1 MNPQALQS
9 VALAVAEARS
19 VETVLGRIV
28 LGLLAQEGVALA
40 RIWLVA
46 PGDICASCPMR
57 PECPDQ
63 SRCLHL
69 VASAG
74 NPVAD
79 TGEDWSRLNGD
90 FRRFP
95 MNVRK
100 VGRVGGTGEPLLVNT
115 DLAESPEMAR
125 PDWLRR
131 ERIVSFAGQPLIF
144 RGEILGVLAVF
155 SRAEIQEA
163 QFEWLRTFAD
173 HAAVAIA
180 NARAFEEVAR
190 LRQQLEL
197 ERDYL
202 REEVREALAFGE
214 IVGQSPALQTVL
226 KQIDLVAPTDAAVLI
241 LGESGTGKELVASA
255 IHEHSPRRD
264 RALVRVNCA
273 SVPAELFESEFFG
286 HVKGAFTGA
295 LRDRVGRFQL
305 ADRGTLF
312 LDEVGEI
319 PIALQGKLLRVLQ
332 EGQFERVGD
341 DTTRK
346 VDVRIIAA
354 TNRDLKRDVET
365 ARFRHDLYYRLSV
378 FPIELPPLRER
389 REDIPALAAHLLRLA
404 CARLKRPGMRLT
416 SQDLAA
422 LERYDWPGNVR
433 ELQHVIERAIIL
445 GQGGRLRFDTALPR
459 RQLGSESAKQRQT
472 AIVGPRP
479 TATVVPEAEVRR
491 RERENVLAALEQA
504 RWKVYGPGGAAELLG
519 IKATTLASRHEG
531 SRDRAP
537 GVVPAPRSWTG
548 SRARGRARSRYSVL
562 ALRDIPTERTRE
574 MSRPADS

>member
-19 VETVLGRIV
+19 VEPVLSRIV
-28 LGLLAQEGVALA
+28 LGLLAQEGVALT
-40 RIWLVA
+40 RIWLIA

-74 NPVAD
+74 KPVAE

-90 FRRFP
+90 FRRVP
-95 MNVRK
+95 LNVRK
-100 VGRVGGTGEPLLVNT
+100 VGRVGGTGEPILVNT
-115 DLAESPEMAR
+115 DLAESLWIAR
-125 PDWLRR
+125 PDWVRR
-131 ERIVSFAGQPLIF
+131 ERLASFAGQPLIF

-214 IVGQSPALQTVL
+214 IVGQSLPLQTVL
-226 KQIDLVAPTDAAVLI
+226 HQIDLVAPTDAAVLI

-255 IHEHSPRRD
+255 IHERSQRRD

-305 ADRGTLF
+305 ADGGTLF
-312 LDEVGEI
+312 LDEIGEI
-319 PIALQGKLLRVLQ
+319 PLALQGKLLRVLQ

-341 DTTRK
+341 DRTRK

-354 TNRDLKRDVET
+354 TNRDLKRDVE
-365 ARFRHDLYYRLSV
+365 AGRFRQDLYYRLSV

-389 REDIPALAAHLLRLA
+389 PEDIGALAAHFLRLA
-404 CARLKRPGMRLT
+404 CARLKRPEIRLT
-416 SQDLAA
+416 SQDVAILR
-422 LERYDWPGNVR
+422 RYDWPGNVR
-433 ELQHVIERAIIL
+433 ELQHVIERAVIL
-445 GQGGRLRFDTALPR
+445 AQGGRLRLNLALPR
-459 RQLGSESAKQRQT
+459 RQSDSESAKQRQA
-472 AIVGPRP
+472 AIVEPRP
-479 TATVVPEAEVRR
+479 TAGVVPEAEMRG
-491 RERENVLAALEQA
+491 RERENVLGALEQA
-504 RWKVYGPGGAAELLG
+504 HWKVYGPGGAAELLG
-519 IKATTLASRHEG
+519 IKATTLASRM
-531 SRDRAP
+531 RAL
-537 GVVPAPRSWTG
+537 GIR
-548 SRARGRARSRYSVL
+548 
-562 ALRDIPTERTRE
+562 
-574 MSRPADS
+574 RPM

>member
-19 VETVLGRIV
+19 VETVLSRIV

-40 RIWLVA
+40 RIWLIA

-74 NPVAD
+74 KPVAD
-79 TGEDWSRLNGD
+79 AGEDWARLNGD

-115 DLAESPEMAR
+115 DLAESPEIAR

-144 RGEILGVLAVF
+144 REEILGVLAVF
-155 SRAEIQEA
+155 SRAQIQA
-163 QFEWLRTFAD
+163 PQFEWLRTFAD

-190 LRQQLEL
+190 LRQRLEL

-226 KQIDLVAPTDAAVLI
+226 QQIDLVAPTEAAVLI
-241 LGESGTGKELVASA
+241 TGESGTGKELVASA
-255 IHEHSPRRD
+255 IHERSQRRA

-273 SVPAELFESEFFG
+273 SVPSELFESEFFG

-365 ARFRHDLYYRLSV
+365 GRFRQDLYYRLSV
-378 FPIELPPLRER
+378 FPIELPSLRER
-389 REDIPALAAHLLRLA
+389 PEDIGALAAHFLRLA
-404 CARLKRPGMRLT
+404 CSRLKRPDIRLT
-416 SQDLAA
+416 SQDVATL
-422 LERYDWPGNVR
+422 RQYDWPGNVR
-433 ELQHVIERAIIL
+433 ELQHVIERAVIL
-445 GQGGRLRFDTALPR
+445 AQGGRLRLDPALARRHSGPPSATPR
-459 RQLGSESAKQRQT
+459 QA
-472 AIVGPRP
+472 AIVQSRP
-479 TATVVPEAEVRR
+479 TAAVEPEAEMRG
-491 RERENVLAALEQA
+491 RERENVLAALDQA

-519 IKATTLASRHEG
+519 IRPTTLG
-531 SRDRAP
+531 SRIRAL
-537 GVVPAPRSWTG
+537 GIR
-548 SRARGRARSRYSVL
+548 
-562 ALRDIPTERTRE
+562 
-574 MSRPADS
+574 RPAGGG

>member
-1 MNPQALQS
+1 MHPQALQS

-19 VETVLGRIV
+19 VETVLSRIV

-40 RIWLVA
+40 RIWLIA
-46 PGDICASCPMR
+46 PGDICASCRMR

-74 NPVAD
+74 QPVAGI
-79 TGEDWSRLNGD
+79 GEDWSRLDGD
-90 FRRFP
+90 FRRVP
-95 MNVRK
+95 LGVRK
-100 VGRVGGTGEPLLVNT
+100 VGRVGGTGEPILINT
-115 DLAESPEMAR
+115 DLAESSWIAR
-125 PDWLRR
+125 PDWVRR

-144 RGEILGVLAVF
+144 RAEILGVLAVF
-155 SRAEIQEA
+155 SRAEIQAA

-202 REEVREALAFGE
+202 REEVREALAFGD

-226 KQIDLVAPTDAAVLI
+226 HQVDLVAPTDAAVLI

-255 IHEHSPRRD
+255 IHGRSPRHE

-273 SVPAELFESEFFG
+273 SIPAELFESEFFG

-319 PIALQGKLLRVLQ
+319 PLALQGKLLRVLQ
-332 EGQFERVGD
+332 DGQFERVGD

-354 TNRDLKRDVET
+354 TNRDLKRDVE
-365 ARFRHDLYYRLSV
+365 AGRFRQDLYYRLSV

-389 REDIPALAAHLLRLA
+389 PEDIDALAAHLLRLA
-404 CARLKRPGMRLT
+404 CARLRRPEMRLT
-416 SQDLAA
+416 SQDVAVLK
-422 LERYDWPGNVR
+422 RYDWPGNVR
-433 ELQHVIERAIIL
+433 ELQHVMERAVIL
-445 GQGGRLRFDTALPR
+445 GQRGRLRLDLALLPR
-459 RQLGSESAKQRQT
+459 RQLGSEPTKQRQAPT
-472 AIVGPRP
+472 VESRP
-479 TATVVPEAEVRR
+479 SATVVPEAEKRR

-504 RWKVYGPGGAAELLG
+504 HLKVYGPGGAAELLG
-519 IKATTLASRHEG
+519 INASTLASRM
-531 SRDRAP
+531 RAL
-537 GVVPAPRSWTG
+537 G
-548 SRARGRARSRYSVL
+548 
-562 ALRDIPTERTRE
+562 LR
-574 MSRPADS
+574 RPE